1 MTHKGGRQLWPSRL
15 KSGDLAQ
22 VVGVQLFATASA
34 VGSCPFSA
42 SPRRASSATLLRGV
56 SLDATLRRVGRNE

>member
-22 VVGVQLFATASA
+22 VVGVQLFATAPA
-34 VGSCPFSA
+34 VYRMNA
-42 SPRRASSATLLRGV
+42 DRELWRLLHCR
-56 SLDATLRRVGRNE
+56 